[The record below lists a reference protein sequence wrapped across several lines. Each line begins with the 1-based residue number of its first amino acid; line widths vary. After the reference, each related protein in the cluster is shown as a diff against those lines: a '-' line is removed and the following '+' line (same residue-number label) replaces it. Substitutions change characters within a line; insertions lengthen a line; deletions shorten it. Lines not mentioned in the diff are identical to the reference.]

1 MSTSWREKF
10 ERNFI
15 PTEKKLGLDDILQE
29 AQDAY
34 LGWLGASLTMFPGDS
49 DEGQSDDGEVDE
61 AKLNSLN
68 QIYRGE
74 QRVRTIANDCY
85 DYAING
91 RFKLA
96 RNGTEET
103 QMNDAWGCLAI
114 LVLSAR
120 PGIEM
125 FSPRIQGRE
134 MVLPKGL
141 EHILFHALIRAR
153 LDLDTH
159 PKIDEDALPQLLRQ
173 DNTGYLTLK
182 EIALL
187 GQMSERAVRNA
198 AQPAAADRLQTRKE
212 QTQTVVDATE
222 ALRWLKGR
230 RGFVVTRAD

>member
-1 MSTSWREKF
+1 MSSYWREKF

-29 AQDAY
+29 AHDAY
-34 LGWLGASLTMFPGDS
+34 LGWLGASLMAFH
-49 DEGQSDDGEVDE
+49 GEIDE
-61 AKLNSLN
+61 AKLESL
-68 QIYRGE
+68 E
-74 QRVRTIANDCY
+74 QHYNGKTPMQMAANDCY

-91 RFKLA
+91 RLRLA
-96 RNGTEET
+96 KDGYEQT
-103 QMNDAWGCLAI
+103 QMNDSWGRLATV
-114 LVLSAR
+114 VLSAR
-120 PGIEM
+120 PAIEV

-134 MVLPKGL
+134 MVLPTGL
-141 EHILFHALIRAR
+141 EHILFHALVRAR

-159 PKIDEDALPQLLRQ
+159 PKFGNEEAVPMFLSGEESS
-173 DNTGYLTLK
+173 GYMTLK

-212 QTQTVVDATE
+212 QNQTVVDSDE

-230 RGFVVTRAD
+230 RGFIATRAD

>member
-1 MSTSWREKF
+1 MSSYWRKKLEN
-10 ERNFI
+10 NFI
-15 PTEKKLGLDDILQE
+15 PTEKKLSLDEIFQE

-49 DEGQSDDGEVDE
+49 DEGQSNDGEVDE

-96 RNGTEET
+96 RKGAEET
-103 QMNDAWGCLAI
+103 LMNDAWGCLAL
-114 LVLSAR
+114 LVLSVR

-173 DNTGYLTLK
+173 DNSGYLTLK
-182 EIALL
+182 EIAIL

-198 AQPAAADRLQTRKE
+198 AQPTAADRLYTRKE
-212 QTQTVVDATE
+212 QNQTVVDSEE

-230 RGFVVTRAD
+230 RGFIATRAD